1 MLFSL
6 HLFARVLLYIPYL
19 STESRGNV
27 VAPELTIGKLAD
39 AAGVNIETIRYYQR
53 RGLLDEPPKPL
64 GGHRRYAPEQ
74 AKRVRFIKRAQALG
88 FTLDEVGALLTLD
101 TACVCGESRA
111 LAMRKLGLI
120 EQKMADLA
128 AMRQALDGLIQQ
140 CDAGDAHAAC
150 PIIEVLARD

>member
-1 MLFSL
+1 M
-6 HLFARVLLYIPYL
+6 
-19 STESRGNV
+19 
-27 VAPELTIGKLAD
+27 APELTIGKLAD
-39 AAGVNIETIRYYQR
+39 TAGVNIETIRYYQR

-101 TACVCGESRA
+101 AACACDETRA
-111 LAMRKLGLI
+111 LAVRKLGLI

-128 AMRQALDGLIQQ
+128 AMRQALGGLVQQ
-140 CDAGDAHAAC
+140 CNAGDGGANC
-150 PIIEVLARD
+150 PIIDVLAGD